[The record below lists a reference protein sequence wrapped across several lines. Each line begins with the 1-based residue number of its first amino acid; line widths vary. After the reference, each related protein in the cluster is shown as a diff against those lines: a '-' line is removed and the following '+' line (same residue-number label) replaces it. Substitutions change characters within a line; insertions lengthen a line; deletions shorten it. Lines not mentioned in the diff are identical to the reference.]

1 MWKLNYRLLNSHRS
15 TEVIKRNFQNY
26 QKKAKVE
33 VQYIRTYGYIKGS
46 SKREDYN
53 NKCPHK
59 KLTETSIIVTLS
71 YKKQNKN
78 LLKIRA
84 TVNKF
89 DSKITTQ
96 RANET

>member
-1 MWKLNYRLLNSHRS
+1 M
-15 TEVIKRNFQNY
+15 
-26 QKKAKVE
+26 KVE
-33 VQYIRTYGYIKGS
+33 VQYIRTCVYIKGS